1 MLPMHTI
8 LHPTDFSERARNAF
22 LMACAMARDYGA
34 RLLVAHVVPA
44 PVMGFGQGVIPVEGV
59 EPPEARMA
67 QLEEYVGEHGSLVVE
82 KHLLE
87 GDPATEIL
95 RLAEDVHCDLII
107 LGTHGWTGLRRLL
120 LGSVAESVMRRASC
134 PVLTVRTPFSA
145 NDQKDN
151 DERVIEEV
159 VGV

>member
-1 MLPMHTI
+1 MLPIRTI
-8 LHPTDFSERARNAF
+8 LHPTDFSERARNA
-22 LMACAMARDYGA
+22 LAVACAMARDYGA
-34 RLLVAHVVPA
+34 RLIVAHVAPT
-44 PVMGFGQGVIPVEGV
+44 PVMGFGQGVIPVEGG
-59 EPPEARMA
+59 EPPEVRRAH
-67 QLEEYVGEHGSLVVE
+67 LDEYAGVHDSLVVE

-87 GDPATEIL
+87 GDPASEIL
-95 RLAEDVHCDLII
+95 RLADDVNCDLII
-107 LGTHGWTGLRRLL
+107 MGTHGWTGLGRLL